1 MCRFGR
7 SKSIL
12 AQFIA
17 YYINF
22 IRSLHNPND
31 GTDFPPTSQLVICWH
46 AIPGFFLFERL
57 FLIHFQDFFIS
68 KLSSGILRIN
78 LAMDNV
84 MKDTIAYALWWERGR
99 EITGSDNCVVNGR
112 LLNASESSV
121 CVKCSVMSIL
131 FDKCNTSVFLDIS
144 KSSGFDWS

>member
-1 MCRFGR
+1 MLCRFGR

-17 YYINF
+17 YYVNF

-31 GTDFPPTSQLVICWH
+31 GTDFPPTSHLVICWQ

-57 FLIHFQDFFIS
+57 FLIHFQDLFIS

-84 MKDTIAYALWWERGR
+84 MKDTIAYALW
-99 EITGSDNCVVNGR
+99 
-112 LLNASESSV
+112 
-121 CVKCSVMSIL
+121 
-131 FDKCNTSVFLDIS
+131 
-144 KSSGFDWS
+144 